1 MADSKKPAK
10 TSKDEAA
17 RDPKAA
23 TDTVDPAKAD
33 PSDALKVV
41 DKKSGP

>member
-1 MADSKKPAK
+1 MPETKKPAIR
-10 TSKDEAA
+10 TKDEALQ
-17 RDPKAA
+17 DPKAA
-23 TDTVDPAKAD
+23 TDTVDPSKAD